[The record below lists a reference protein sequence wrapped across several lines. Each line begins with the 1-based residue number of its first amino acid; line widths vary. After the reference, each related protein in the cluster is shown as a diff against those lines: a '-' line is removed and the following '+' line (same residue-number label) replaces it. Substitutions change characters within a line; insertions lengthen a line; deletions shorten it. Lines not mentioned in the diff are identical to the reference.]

1 MKRALLIFGMHRSG
15 TSALARVVNLL
26 GAELGN
32 DLVPPG
38 PDNPDGFWEH
48 AEAVRI
54 NDDLLHGL
62 GRTWYEMRGMPD
74 GWIDSSSARAAAQR
88 IGGLIERDFATAR
101 LCVVK
106 DPRMCLVAPVWIAA
120 FEARGFEVECL
131 FIVRDPGE
139 VVASLHRRNQWPS
152 APLYLMWV
160 QYLME
165 AVAASGSRRHAM
177 LTYDQLLSDW
187 RGSMIRVAQEL
198 HLRWPVTPD
207 GVISEVVDAFV
218 DADQRH
224 HQRPP
229 GEPGGEDPAMP
240 CPAAALYR
248 TCLAIAAGEK
258 PWAAISDLQGS
269 YRGTTRLYAAHVDHL
284 FAERQR
290 AERRAQTAEAR
301 LGEQATMATLVRDAA
316 QGLQDKLD
324 SSVRQ
329 LQEKLDGSVRQ
340 SQEKLDS
347 SVRQLQ
353 GEMSALSGEI
363 EARFERQR
371 EGMMVVEAR
380 IQRQHALL
388 NTISLRMEQA
398 ACHRGLERPSAIDAP
413 PRTEM
418 QKLRSALA
426 DSDATVAALFASS
439 SWKLTAPLR
448 WLSVHVLRRPP
459 ALAVPAAPAAAAPA
473 PRGDQSSQAVYVRRP
488 CADAAAEP
496 GATVTR
502 ERRDRRDRR
511 PRSVAFRWM

>member
-74 GWIDSSSARAAAQR
+74 GWVDSSSARSAAQR
-88 IGGLIERDFATAR
+88 IGGLIERDFATAK
-101 LCVVK
+101 LCAVK

-120 FEARGFEVECL
+120 FETRGFEVDCL
-131 FIVRDPGE
+131 FIVRDPRE

-165 AVAASGSRRHAM
+165 AAAASGCRRRAI

-187 RGSMIRVAQEL
+187 RGSMIRVAQAL

-218 DADQRH
+218 DAGQRH
-224 HQRPP
+224 HQRPS
-229 GEPGGEDPAMP
+229 GEPGGEGPAMP

-248 TCLAIAAGEK
+248 TCLAIASGEK
-258 PWAAISDLQGS
+258 TWAAISDLQDS
-269 YRGTTRLYAAHVDHL
+269 YRGTARLYAAHVDHL

-329 LQEKLDGSVRQ
+329 LQEKLD
-340 SQEKLDS
+340 S
-347 SVRQLQ
+347 SLHQLQ

-398 ACHRGLERPSAIDAP
+398 ACHRGLERPGAIDAQ

-459 ALAVPAAPAAAAPA
+459 ALAGPAALEAAAPE
-473 PRGDQSSQAVYVRRP
+473 PRGDQSPQAVYIRRP

-496 GATVTR
+496 GATATV
-502 ERRDRRDRR
+502 ERWDRRDRR
-511 PRSVAFRWM
+511 PRSIAFRWM